1 MVIIPGG
8 IAKQC
13 RQFVAQIRAQGGDV
27 VAAVQ
32 NAVVIQL
39 LGHVIRASFNAR
51 TTACAV
57 IFISWSDCGAG
68 TEEQCAGDKH
78 CQFAVAHNDFLI
90 SDRSESVLR

>member
-1 MVIIPGG
+1 MHWQRGRYLARWFDWRMDRWSVVPDGYYPGG

-32 NAVVIQL
+32 NAVVIKL

-51 TTACAV
+51 TTV
-57 IFISWSDCGAG
+57 DWPP
-68 TEEQCAGDKH
+68 
-78 CQFAVAHNDFLI
+78 
-90 SDRSESVLR
+90 ESPDNQYHLNK